1 MKIRE
6 ATLSDEQDI
15 YALYMSAFGA
25 TEAKLVAALSI
36 ELLKVESS
44 PKTYGLVAESGSLLI
59 GHVVFSPVRSMADGS
74 LLGYMLAPLAVDP
87 EMQKKKIGSTLVEEG
102 IRILKENSVE
112 VFFVYGDP
120 RYYSRFG
127 FTVVS
132 VKRYAPPYPLTFEHG
147 WQVMHLK
154 ENPSSKTSEEL
165 ECLPMFSNKELW

>member
-6 ATLSDEQDI
+6 ASLSDEQRI
-15 YALYMSAFGA
+15 RSLYMSAFEA

-36 ELLKVESS
+36 ELLKVESR
-44 PKTYGLVAESGSLLI
+44 PKTYGLVAESGSLLV
-59 GHVVFSPVRSMADGS
+59 GHVVFSPVRSKADGS
-74 LLGYMLAPLAVDP
+74 LSGYMLAPLAVDP
-87 EMQKKKIGSTLVEEG
+87 EVQKRKIGSTLVEEG

-112 VFFVYGDP
+112 VVFVYGDP

-132 VKRYAPPYPLTFEHG
+132 VERYVPPYPLTFEHG

-165 ECLPMFSNKELW
+165 ECLPMFSKKELW